1 MPIRAVNPFADPT
14 LNMRGDVNVY
24 LQRLR
29 AGLEDGQ
36 IPVRY
41 GPVLQKL
48 PGRWREEMRTS
59 SGEIPQSLV
68 LEIGCHHGDTL
79 VEMAALE
86 PDTGFIGMDITFK
99 RVVKT
104 ANRAKSRGF
113 KNMMVVLA
121 NAKALPEMFAK
132 GELDGVAIFYPD
144 PWERKK
150 RQQKN
155 RLINAEFA
163 QSLHDALKE
172 NGFFWFR
179 TDHYGYFVDVT
190 RAVQGAGFISHPAPS
205 GILKASL
212 STCFESH
219 FQAAG
224 RSTFSAIWVKT
235 PK

>member
-1 MPIRAVNPFADPT
+1 MPIRAINPFQDPT
-14 LNMRGDVNVY
+14 QHMRGDVNVY
-24 LQRLR
+24 MQRMR
-29 AGLEDGQ
+29 AALEKGEA
-36 IPVRY
+36 PVRY
-41 GPVLQKL
+41 GPALQKL
-48 PGRWREEMRTS
+48 PGRWREELRTHT
-59 SGEIPQSLV
+59 GETPCELI

-79 VEMAALE
+79 VDMAAFA

-104 ANRAKSRGF
+104 AQRAQRLGF
-113 KNMMVVLA
+113 NQVMAVLA
-121 NAKALPEMFAK
+121 NAKALPELFAAE
-132 GELDGVAIFYPD
+132 ELNGVAIFYPD

-155 RLINAEFA
+155 RLINAEFLS
-163 QSLHDALKE
+163 SLHRVLAH

-190 RAVQGAGFISHPAPS
+190 RAVQNAGFCSHPNPS
-205 GILKASL
+205 GLLNAPL
-212 STCFESH
+212 STCFEGH

>member
-1 MPIRAVNPFADPT
+1 MPIRAIDPFQDPT
-14 LNMRGDVNVY
+14 LHMRDDVNVY
-24 LQRLR
+24 MQRMR
-29 AGLEDGQ
+29 AALEKGEA
-36 IPVRY
+36 PVRY
-41 GPVLQKL
+41 GPSLKKL
-48 PGRWREEMRTS
+48 PGQWREEVQTLDGDRPR
-59 SGEIPQSLV
+59 ELV

-79 VEMAALE
+79 VEMAAFA

-104 ANRAKSRGF
+104 AQRAQRRGLR
-113 KNMMVVLA
+113 NVMAVLA
-121 NAKALPEMFAK
+121 NAKALSELFAPE
-132 GELDGVAIFYPD
+132 ELDGVAIFYPD

-155 RLINAEFA
+155 RLINAEFLV
-163 QSLHDALKE
+163 SLRGVLK
-172 NGFFWFR
+172 NGGIFWFR

-190 RAVQGAGFISHPAPS
+190 REVQKAGLSSHPSPS
-205 GILKASL
+205 GILNAPL
-212 STCFESH
+212 STCFEGH